1 MSIQLALESALIA
14 QGQVS
19 QFEQNCEN
27 QNQRAVWSDCL
38 KLHSNTILQLNR
50 TLIGLEKKRLPCT
63 DLDAQT
69 WLSTALTN
77 IQTCRTGSL
86 DLNVTDFTMPAAS
99 KNLSELISNTLAIN
113 GVLLATE
120 DNNTQGYFP
129 SWFARKNR
137 RLLQSTSIAAKAN
150 LVVSKSGLGNFRSI
164 QAAIDAASKRM
175 FRTRFIIYVKRG
187 VYRENIVVRVNSN
200 NIWLVGDGL
209 RDTIITS
216 SRSVG
221 AGYTTYSS
229 ATAGKKLYL
238 FMLKFIHDNCYPLS
252 FYQVNFSFNIRSN
265 IFSSTNNFD

>member
-1 MSIQLALESALIA
+1 
-14 QGQVS
+14 
-19 QFEQNCEN
+19 
-27 QNQRAVWSDCL
+27 
-38 KLHSNTILQLNR
+38 
-50 TLIGLEKKRLPCT
+50 
-63 DLDAQT
+63 
-69 WLSTALTN
+69 
-77 IQTCRTGSL
+77 
-86 DLNVTDFTMPAAS
+86 MPAAS

-113 GVLLATE
+113 GVSLATE

-129 SWFARKNR
+129 SWFSGQNR

-150 LVVSKSGLGNFRSI
+150 LVVSKSGLGNFRTI

-265 IFSSTNNFD
+265 IFSRTKNFD